1 VAVAITGAMRGYSL
15 LVSVQSVNCRRGY
28 QCNRHATNFC
38 VSLAPSI
45 CNAANIS
52 RMDRLILPP
61 LGKN

>member
-1 VAVAITGAMRGYSL
+1 MRGYSL